1 MTTNNTNANPCETM
15 EITFRNKFEKLL
27 TDGNRAAIVSA
38 VKKFCSFNADYA
50 IKSLWSLTCGLW
62 ADKTLERLELSEEI
76 VGDVTA
82 LRNELRYQYE
92 LRHPDFLNLDVPSTC
107 LPAFEALKN
116 KTDAIVANVIF
127 GYCISHIHLDAN
139 TVQYSLELLSSDAEN
154 RYFGGIRS
162 LSARLS
168 YPEATYLKNVHME
181 IHDLLKAL
189 YEDKCQNE
197 VPSGNLPFANLDER
211 IKEAGIQLV
220 PTAAPTAGQK
230 PKRHISG
237 GSTPAVEVNP
247 QATSSTPGTPCGE
260 MVEAN
265 NVAKPGTAIP
275 ILTVPHEEVSSTASS
290 DAATEINPDT
300 GFASLNAP
308 QILRYQEHFNALL
321 SSEALANLIILR
333 DSGFDL
339 NEIIDKEKK
348 ISSFLQVSEDLI
360 A

>member
-15 EITFRNKFEKLL
+15 EITFRTKFEKMLN
-27 TDGNRAAIVSA
+27 DANRAAIVSA
-38 VKKFCSFNADYA
+38 VSKFCSFNEDYA
-50 IKSLWSLTCGLW
+50 IKSLWNLTCGLW
-62 ADKTLERLELSEEI
+62 LDRTLERLELSKEM
-76 VGDVTA
+76 VSDVTA

-92 LRHPDFLNLDVPSTC
+92 LRHPDFLKLDVSSTC

-116 KTDAIVANVIF
+116 KSDAVVANVVF
-127 GYCISHIHLDAN
+127 GYCISHIHMHSG

-154 RYFGGIRS
+154 RYFGGVRNMS
-162 LSARLS
+162 VS
-168 YPEATYLKNVHME
+168 YQEADFLKNFHME

-197 VPSGNLPFANLDER
+197 VSSANLPFANLGER
-211 IKEAGIQLV
+211 VKEAGIQLA
-220 PTAAPTAGQK
+220 PNAAPTSEQK
-230 PKRHISG
+230 PKRHIYG
-237 GSTPAVEVNP
+237 GSTPAVGVKSQVAP
-247 QATSSTPGTPCGE
+247 SIPDTPCGD
-260 MVEAN
+260 AN
-265 NVAKPGTAIP
+265 PGYED
-275 ILTVPHEEVSSTASS
+275 VPDTIQHDV
-290 DAATEINPDT
+290 ATEINPDT

-321 SSEALANLIILR
+321 SSEAMASLIILR

-348 ISSFLQVSEDLI
+348 ISSLLQISADLI

>member
-27 TDGNRAAIVSA
+27 TDGNRATIVSA

-107 LPAFEALKN
+107 LPAFETLKN
-116 KTDAIVANVIF
+116 KTDAIVANIVF
-127 GYCISHIHLDAN
+127 GYCINHIHLDAD
-139 TVQYSLELLSSDAEN
+139 TVQRSLALLSSDAEN
-154 RYFGGIRS
+154 YYFGGIRS
-162 LSARLS
+162 LSARLTS
-168 YPEATYLKNVHME
+168 MEADFLKNFHME

-197 VPSGNLPFANLDER
+197 VSSTNLPFANLDER
-211 IKEAGIQLV
+211 IKEAGIELV
-220 PTAAPTAGQK
+220 PDAAPVSKQK
-230 PKRHISG
+230 PERHVYG
-237 GSTPAVEVNP
+237 GSTPAVEVKS
-247 QATSSTPGTPCGE
+247 QVTSSTPDTPCGD
-260 MVEAN
+260 AN
-265 NVAKPGTAIP
+265 PGCED
-275 ILTVPHEEVSSTASS
+275 VPDTIQHDV
-290 DAATEINPDT
+290 ATEINPDT
-300 GFASLNAP
+300 GFASLKAT

-321 SSEALANLIILR
+321 SSEAMASLLILR

-348 ISSFLQVSEDLI
+348 ISSLLQISADLI

>member
-139 TVQYSLELLSSDAEN
+139 TVQYSLKLLSSDAEN

-168 YPEATYLKNVHME
+168 YPEATYLKNFHME

-197 VPSGNLPFANLDER
+197 VSSGNLPFANLDER
-211 IKEAGIQLV
+211 IKEAGIQLA
-220 PTAAPTAGQK
+220 PNAAPTSRQK
-230 PKRHISG
+230 TECHSY

-247 QATSSTPGTPCGE
+247 QEPLSTPCTFC
-260 MVEAN
+260 
-265 NVAKPGTAIP
+265 
-275 ILTVPHEEVSSTASS
+275 EEVPTTVQS
-290 DAATEINPDT
+290 DVATEINPDT